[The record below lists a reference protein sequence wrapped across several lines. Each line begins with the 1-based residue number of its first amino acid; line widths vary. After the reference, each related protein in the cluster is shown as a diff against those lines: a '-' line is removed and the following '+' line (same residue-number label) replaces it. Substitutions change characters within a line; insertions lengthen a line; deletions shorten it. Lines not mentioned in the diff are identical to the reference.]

1 MAAIPL
7 KDINRAIVV
16 KGPRKS
22 AYYFKRASFPKG
34 ATPPHLTGYVDKFK
48 EAAKDCKGV
57 MAGMK
62 GNEAVE
68 AFNAC
73 IGAKL
78 K

>member
-1 MAAIPL
+1 MAGIPL

-48 EAAKDCKGV
+48 KAVPECKAV
-57 MAGMK
+57 MAGLK
-62 GNEAVE
+62 GNEKVE

-73 IGAKL
+73 LSAKL
-78 K
+78 G